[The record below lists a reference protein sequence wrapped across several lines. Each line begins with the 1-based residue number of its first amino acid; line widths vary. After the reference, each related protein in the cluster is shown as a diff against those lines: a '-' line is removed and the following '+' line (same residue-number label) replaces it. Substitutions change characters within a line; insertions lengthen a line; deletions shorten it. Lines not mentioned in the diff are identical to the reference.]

1 MSNLKKRVLV
11 LMAVFILV
19 LANGFS
25 ALAFT
30 SSDVA
35 RAYESL
41 TSEDKAKVIVAPD
54 KTSVT
59 IDGTRVQTSP
69 TSQSNAT
76 AVSIGG
82 VTVYVTQGNIDP
94 MYNALTNLSATTTKT
109 QNDKGAEGANAKIDS
124 MVQMF
129 DVSADI
135 QGASLA
141 FSGFKQPLALTI
153 GVVTYFVLIFFGF
166 VTSLDIAF
174 ITIPIFRGFCNEKG
188 EFGGLSGTT
197 SDGTMKM
204 RFISDEAVYAVRNAE
219 VGSGK
224 NALVAYTQ
232 KRAYGVIMLGIVITL
247 LLTGNLGIIMKIGV
261 KLASGIISGIQI
273 FVK

>member
-59 IDGTRVQTSP
+59 IDGTSVQTSP

-109 QNDKGAEGANAKIDS
+109 QNDKGAEGATSKVDS

-135 QGASLA
+135 QGASMAL
-141 FSGFKQPLALTI
+141 SGFKQPLALTI
-153 GVVTYFVLIFFGF
+153 TLSSILNPISPERYMPGSTVMIIFSENTVLDFGLA
-166 VTSLDIAF
+166 T
-174 ITIPIFRGFCNEKG
+174 
-188 EFGGLSGTT
+188 
-197 SDGTMKM
+197 
-204 RFISDEAVYAVRNAE
+204 
-219 VGSGK
+219 GS
-224 NALVAYTQ
+224 
-232 KRAYGVIMLGIVITL
+232 
-247 LLTGNLGIIMKIGV
+247 
-261 KLASGIISGIQI
+261 S
-273 FVK
+273 